1 MPRNLY
7 KWLVVA
13 MLWFVCLFNYADR
26 QAIFSVFPLLK
37 TEMALED
44 YELGIVAG
52 SFMWVYALAL
62 PLAGLVGDRWPRKT
76 LILGGLVFWSL
87 ITLATALATEYWHLV
102 LFRALE
108 GFGEAFYFPAS
119 MSLISDYHDTQ
130 TRSRAMALH
139 QSSVYAGTIAGG
151 ALAGWLAE
159 LYGWRSG
166 FYVFG
171 TLGIVLGV
179 VLLGLLKEPPR
190 QVAKNPFERS
200 GVGLAVAEV
209 LINPAVWVLI
219 VVFIG
224 ANFVAMIFLTWM
236 PTYLREQFGMNLAM
250 AGLSATAYLQVASVL
265 GVLAGGWLADR
276 IARRL
281 ARGRMLTQ
289 AIGLLLGVPF
299 IFLAGWTLEVPVLV
313 LALMGF
319 GYFKGFYDANIWAAL
334 YDEVRP
340 ERRATALGIMNSLG
354 WFGGGTAPVIIA
366 VASESWG
373 MGACLSATAMIY
385 LVFGLLLAMAF
396 LTGHLR
402 RRLAVCYNA
411 RQTISELANDHHY
424 TSGRPGNLG

>member
-37 TEMALED
+37 TEMGLED

-76 LILGGLVFWSL
+76 LILGGLIFWSL

-119 MSLISDYHDTQ
+119 MSLISDYHDTK
-130 TRSRAMALH
+130 TRSRAMSLH

-179 VLLGLLKEPPR
+179 VLLGLLEEPPR
-190 QVAKNPFERS
+190 QVVENPFARG
-200 GVGLAVAEV
+200 GVGVAIAEV

-219 VVFIG
+219 VVFVG

-236 PTYLREQFGMNLAM
+236 PTYLHEQFHMNLAM
-250 AGLSATAYLQVASVL
+250 SGLNATAYLQVASVL
-265 GVLAGGWLADR
+265 GVLAGGWLADM
-276 IARRL
+276 IARHL

-289 AIGLLLGVPF
+289 AIGLVLGVPF
-299 IFLAGWTLEVPVLV
+299 IYLTGWTLEVPVLV
-313 LALMGF
+313 CAMTGF
-319 GYFKGFYDANIWAAL
+319 GFFKGFYDANIWAAL
-334 YDEVRP
+334 YDVVRP

-354 WFGGGTAPVIIA
+354 WFGGGTAPVVIA
-366 VASESWG
+366 LASESWG
-373 MGACLSATAMIY
+373 MGACLSATAAIY
-385 LVFGLLLAMAF
+385 LVLGVLLGISFFASLGKPREAAMEVF
-396 LTGHLR
+396 H
-402 RRLAVCYNA
+402 VK
-411 RQTISELANDHHY
+411 
-424 TSGRPGNLG
+424 TSAGGAPSTDVWNRGSVRE